1 MMKLMSLVMSLELG
15 TAATVT
21 NVDGDQIEI
30 EDTLLTIYE
39 MSSTDFST

>member
-1 MMKLMSLVMSLELG
+1 MSLVMSLELG